1 MQNWQILSIFAGIL
15 VLNLAGAA
23 LLWYLLNRQNLTLR
37 IFSGNLSERIS
48 VLEGEKEAEAQAYSE
63 RMSEQGRK
71 GAQAAVDN
79 RAMRADAMRE
89 GRALI
94 SGLNPAVLSTPEG
107 QARAKAEL
115 AGLAMK
121 YPKVAEE
128 VADRLIGEFH
138 AEPYAD
144 LIKGVIAR
152 AIQGQGEAPAAPQG
166 PPLFG

>member
-1 MQNWQILSIFAGIL
+1 MQNWQILSIFVALGCFS
-15 VLNLAGAA
+15 LACSII
-23 LLWYLLNRQNLTLR
+23 LWYLLNQEKNTLR
-37 IFSGNLSERIS
+37 GALTILNQKIA
-48 VLEGEKEAEAQAYSE
+48 VLEGEAEAEAEAYSQ

-71 GAQAAVDN
+71 GVMIREDN
-79 RAMRADAMRE
+79 KAMRADAMRE